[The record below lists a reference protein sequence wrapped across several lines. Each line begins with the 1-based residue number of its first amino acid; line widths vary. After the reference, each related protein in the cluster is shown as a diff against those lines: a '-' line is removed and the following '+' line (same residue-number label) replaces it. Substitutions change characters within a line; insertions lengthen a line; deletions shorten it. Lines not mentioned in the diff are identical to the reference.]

1 MLLLTC
7 LSFLAMVFFCLAMN
21 KHREQVLTKTLP
33 KVVTS
38 LFRPLAW
45 LVLLFTAYLSVALF
59 GWSIGP
65 ALLFGALTMAT
76 LLLILA
82 LTYRAKIVPR
92 LAIASLLIA
101 GVNVLTH

>member
-1 MLLLTC
+1 MLLLTS
-7 LSFLAMVFFCLAMN
+7 LSFLAMVLFCLAMN
-21 KHREQVLTKTLP
+21 KHRKQVFEQTLP
-33 KVVTS
+33 KLAVL

-45 LVLLFTAYLSVALF
+45 FVLMFTAYLSVALF

-82 LTYRAKIVPR
+82 LTYRATIVPQ
-92 LAIASLLIA
+92 LAVASLLITSA
-101 GVNVLTH
+101 SVLSH

>member
-1 MLLLTC
+1 MLILTS
-7 LSFLAMVFFCLAMN
+7 LSFLVMVLFCLAMN
-21 KHREQVLTKTLP
+21 KHRKQVFVQTVP
-33 KVVTS
+33 KVAIL

-45 LVLLFTAYLSVALF
+45 LVLIFTAYLSVALF

-82 LTYRAKIVPR
+82 LTYRAKIVPQ
-92 LAIASLLIA
+92 LAIASLLII
-101 GVNVLTH
+101 GVSVLSR